1 MSADLKINSLVVR
14 VFDVPNY
21 MYSVVLKP
29 VADGKIKFIGIAF
42 QCFCI
47 IDKSKNG
54 FRFSDCDK
62 IKIVISGEAVAP
74 HLVGFAVNCATT
86 VPQTAHDGEENRRA
100 SAPESGVTL
109 P

>member
-1 MSADLKINSLVVR
+1 MSADLEINSLFIC

-21 MYSVVLKP
+21 MYSVALKP

-47 IDKSKNG
+47 IGKSKNG
-54 FRFSDCDK
+54 FRFSFCDK
-62 IKIVISGEAVAP
+62 LKIVISGEAVAS

-86 VPQTAHDGEENRRA
+86 VPQTAHNREKNRRA
-100 SAPESGVTL
+100 SAPKSGVAL